1 MKRNL
6 PILIL
11 SVIISSL
18 TAYGVVKISA
28 TQTVS
33 IKGENSVPPVYKVN
47 LSDQLYPDF
56 TFAAENAVSSVVHV
70 QVTKKGTE
78 RAYSIF
84 DFFFGYG
91 GQMPAPKQSSTGS
104 GVIIKP
110 DGYIVTN
117 NHVIE
122 GADEISVTL
131 YNKKSYTAKLLGSD
145 PVTDIALIKIEAEN
159 LPYLT
164 FGDSDALR
172 LGEWVLAIGNPYNLT
187 STITAGIVSAKA
199 RSIAGDVS
207 WSPDRLFGDGQNIE
221 PEFKIESFIQTDAA
235 VNPGNSGGALVNTRG
250 ELIGINTAIASRT
263 GSFAGYSFAVPSSIA
278 KKVVED
284 IIDFGSVQRALLGI
298 AMKDITGELAKEKKL
313 TDTRGVYIDE
323 VSKGG
328 AADKAGIKSSDILV
342 AINGNKVDSSP
353 SVQEQINKFRPGDKI
368 RVGVI
373 REGKE
378 KEFSVVLE
386 KRSQSISELKSAGGD
401 QINLFG
407 AQIRKATEE
416 TLKKYELKQG
426 LEVVKVEEG
435 KFKSAGIRPGF
446 VITHVNQY
454 PVSDPSDILNVIER
468 SRRSLFIEGQY
479 GDKTIVYYGIGL

>member
-70 QVTKKGTE
+70 QVTKKGTK

-131 YNKKSYTAKLLGSD
+131 YNKKSYTAKLQG
-145 PVTDIALIKIEAEN
+145 
-159 LPYLT
+159 
-164 FGDSDALR
+164 R
-172 LGEWVLAIGNPYNLT
+172 
-187 STITAGIVSAKA
+187 
-199 RSIAGDVS
+199 
-207 WSPDRLFGDGQNIE
+207 
-221 PEFKIESFIQTDAA
+221 
-235 VNPGNSGGALVNTRG
+235 
-250 ELIGINTAIASRT
+250 
-263 GSFAGYSFAVPSSIA
+263 
-278 KKVVED
+278 
-284 IIDFGSVQRALLGI
+284 
-298 AMKDITGELAKEKKL
+298 
-313 TDTRGVYIDE
+313 
-323 VSKGG
+323 
-328 AADKAGIKSSDILV
+328 IL
-342 AINGNKVDSSP
+342 
-353 SVQEQINKFRPGDKI
+353 
-368 RVGVI
+368 
-373 REGKE
+373 
-378 KEFSVVLE
+378 
-386 KRSQSISELKSAGGD
+386 
-401 QINLFG
+401 
-407 AQIRKATEE
+407 
-416 TLKKYELKQG
+416 
-426 LEVVKVEEG
+426 
-435 KFKSAGIRPGF
+435 
-446 VITHVNQY
+446 
-454 PVSDPSDILNVIER
+454 
-468 SRRSLFIEGQY
+468 
-479 GDKTIVYYGIGL
+479 